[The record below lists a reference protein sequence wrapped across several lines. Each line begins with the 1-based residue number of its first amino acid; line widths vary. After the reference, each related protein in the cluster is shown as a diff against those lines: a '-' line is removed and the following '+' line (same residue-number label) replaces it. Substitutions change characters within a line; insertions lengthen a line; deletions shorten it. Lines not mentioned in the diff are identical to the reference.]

1 MLRSRGGSGSIN
13 PRTGLPE
20 FFSLKGAFKKIGSA
34 VKKFASSTVGKIVI
48 GAALFMVAGP
58 AAAAMLGVSAPAA
71 VSAVSGFVAGAG
83 GNLLAGGNL
92 KDSLKIGAKGALTA
106 GALTGVTQ
114 GASAFK
120 GVPKPSAGATTFPA
134 TDTGAGIT
142 RTPVEG
148 AATATSP
155 AISTA
160 EGIMRSPIAAATSTV
175 PSGTVNLGNLG
186 GNMPSAAGFS
196 PSAQTSLQQ
205 GAGTAATTGAT
216 PSPGFFGNI
225 KAAIN
230 PNDDV
235 GIMQGLNRAF
245 NPNQI
250 EAAARAAGNPDP
262 SMFAKYA
269 PIAGAALG
277 IGALAGGF
285 DAEQPEV
292 PAGFEDMAA
301 GRSPGQKLLTDKPEQ
316 YGLQFGGVNTTYAPN
331 PYTFMFAPPPPA
343 PITRRDGGIAELRG
357 YRAGGDPS
365 QFPRKNGHINGAQAH
380 RTTYR
385 RCSVTASSCLR
396 QRPFAHSATDHGAR
410 AQNECSH

>member
-1 MLRSRGGSGSIN
+1 M
-13 PRTGLPE
+13 
-20 FFSLKGAFKKIGSA
+20 
-34 VKKFASSTVGKIVI
+34 
-48 GAALFMVAGP
+48 
-58 AAAAMLGVSAPAA
+58 
-71 VSAVSGFVAGAG
+71 
-83 GNLLAGGNL
+83 
-92 KDSLKIGAKGALTA
+92 
-106 GALTGVTQ
+106 
-114 GASAFK
+114 
-120 GVPKPSAGATTFPA
+120 
-134 TDTGAGIT
+134 
-142 RTPVEG
+142 
-148 AATATSP
+148 
-155 AISTA
+155 
-160 EGIMRSPIAAATSTV
+160 AAATPTV

-196 PSAQTSLQQ
+196 PSAQTGLQQ
-205 GAGTAATTGAT
+205 GAETAVTKGAT

-285 DAEQPEV
+285 DAEQPEI
-292 PAGFEDMAA
+292 PAGYEDMAA
-301 GRSPGQKLLTDKPEQ
+301 GRSPGQKLLTEQPEQ
-316 YGLQFGGVNTTYAPN
+316 YGLQFGGARTTYAPN
-331 PYTFMFAPPPPA
+331 PYAFMFAPPPPA

-365 QFPRKNGHINGAQAH
+365 QFPRKNGHINGPGTGTSDDVPAMLSDGEFVFTAKAV
-380 RTTYR
+380 RSLGDGSR
-385 RCSVTASSCLR
+385 RK
-396 QRPFAHSATDHGAR
+396 GAKR
-410 AQNECSH
+410 MLALMKKLEGRSNG